1 MWQKVL
7 IVAPP
12 RQDEEGIALQ
22 IKPLSHLCKYIVGPV
37 PLPVL
42 RKVSEGQVIG
52 RNHIRLLYQAVFCG
66 QDIDLVRV
74 PSGVLVRKRK
84 QPTGRIQ
91 LPRRTWVIRLQF
103 ATGNQRDLHG
113 VDSSQFIFSESITQV
128 LQSCAAKYAFSRY
141 GSNSGRFFLERFKPH
156 SGLLRWPGLS

>member
-1 MWQKVL
+1 MLLQKSYSFSNREISQRKNRVRQMWQKVL

-52 RNHIRLLYQAVFCG
+52 HNHIRLFY
-66 QDIDLVRV
+66 
-74 PSGVLVRKRK
+74 
-84 QPTGRIQ
+84 
-91 LPRRTWVIRLQF
+91 
-103 ATGNQRDLHG
+103 
-113 VDSSQFIFSESITQV
+113 
-128 LQSCAAKYAFSRY
+128 
-141 GSNSGRFFLERFKPH
+141 
-156 SGLLRWPGLS
+156 